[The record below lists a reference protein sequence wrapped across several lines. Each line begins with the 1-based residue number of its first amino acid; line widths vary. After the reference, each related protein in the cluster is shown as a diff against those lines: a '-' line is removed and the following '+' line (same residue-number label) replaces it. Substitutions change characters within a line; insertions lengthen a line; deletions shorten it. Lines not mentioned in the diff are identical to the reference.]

1 MVKIRLR
8 RVGKKKQ
15 PSYRITVADSRAP
28 RDGRFIEV
36 IGFYNPRTEP
46 ETVQIKEERALHWL
60 NVGAQP
66 TLAVARLLE
75 KQGTM
80 ARLARLR
87 GGESLE
93 TLVAEAEAAAQ
104 AEPAVSA
111 KTKSPP
117 AARPRPAEE
126 EVVVEAQ
133 PGPPLEAAAEP
144 PAEMEP
150 ESPAEDLEER
160 EEPVEE

>member
-66 TLAVARLLE
+66 TQAVARLLE
-75 KQGTM
+75 KQGTT

-87 GGESLE
+87 GGEPLE

-104 AEPAVSA
+104 AQPAASA
-111 KTKSPP
+111 KMKPSP
-117 AARPRPAEE
+117 ATRPQPAEE
-126 EVVVEAQ
+126 EIATEAQ
-133 PGPPLEAAAEP
+133 PEPPLEAAEP

-150 ESPAEDLEER
+150 ESPAEDLEEG
-160 EEPVEE
+160 EEPVDE